1 MRQVDNVNYMSF
13 GESPIPSLRICMG
26 MFAACALLVGVTMS
40 FEGHASLAL
49 TNLCG
54 ASFFI
59 FAYHNPDALVVQ
71 QHTDAATSEQD
82 SIENVEQKKFLWA
95 SLVIG
100 SLAVL
105 IEFQEYLPLG

>member
-1 MRQVDNVNYMSF
+1 MNYMSF
-13 GESPIPSLRICMG
+13 GEPQIPALRICMG
-26 MFAACALLVGVTMS
+26 MFAACALLIGVTMG
-40 FEGHASLAL
+40 FEGHVSLAL

-59 FAYHNPDALVVQ
+59 FAYHNPDALIASQ
-71 QHTDAATSEQD
+71 RLESEV
-82 SIENVEQKKFLWA
+82 IEQNSLESVEQKKFLWA

-105 IEFQEYLPLG
+105 IEFQEFLPLG